1 MNCGGMECRG
11 AVLWLRGPTA
21 SCAKGLDGTVQ
32 TDQLRWLAAPTTG
45 AVLSCSS
52 VVDSSAVF
60 GFVGQ
65 KRLAPL
71 SAFLILATIPSK
83 ISLHSLIHWF
93 LPSMT
98 IYWAETEGRRERMM
112 GGGGWPSVEG
122 RVCRM
127 MSSACSVKK
136 SMSR

>member
-1 MNCGGMECRG
+1 MVAAVGTTEPPLTLSVCVVLLIGQPRDGLGHASALENRDLEVNCGGMECRG

-65 KRLAPL
+65 RA
-71 SAFLILATIPSK
+71 
-83 ISLHSLIHWF
+83 W
-93 LPSMT
+93 LPFQ
-98 IYWAETEGRRERMM
+98 
-112 GGGGWPSVEG
+112 PF
-122 RVCRM
+122 
-127 MSSACSVKK
+127 
-136 SMSR
+136 